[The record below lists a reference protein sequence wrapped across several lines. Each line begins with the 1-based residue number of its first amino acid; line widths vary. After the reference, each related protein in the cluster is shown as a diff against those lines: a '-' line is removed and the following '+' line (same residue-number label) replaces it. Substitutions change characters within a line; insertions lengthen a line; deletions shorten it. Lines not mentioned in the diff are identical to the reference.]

1 VSRLSR
7 AERRRLRKFEKAVE
21 RMEPLDREIF
31 LGIRVDE
38 LSYRQLANK
47 HGMTLQQVEQHFAN
61 ALFVLMQ
68 MPTEKPPDWWQFWR
82 W

>member
-1 VSRLSR
+1 MPRLPR
-7 AERRRLRKFEKAVE
+7 TERRRLRKFERAVE

>member
-1 VSRLSR
+1 MPLLSR
-7 AERRRLRKFEKAVE
+7 AERRRLCRFERAVE

-38 LSYRQLANK
+38 LTYRQLALK

-68 MPTEKPPDWWQFWR
+68 MPTEKPPDWWQF
-82 W
+82 

>member
-1 VSRLSR
+1 MPRLSR

-21 RMEPLDREIF
+21 RMEPLDRAIF

-38 LSYRQLANK
+38 LSYRQLAAK
-47 HGMTLQQVEQHFAN
+47 HGMTLQQVEHHFAN

-68 MPTEKPPDWWQFWR
+68 MPTEKQPDWWQFWR
-82 W
+82 L